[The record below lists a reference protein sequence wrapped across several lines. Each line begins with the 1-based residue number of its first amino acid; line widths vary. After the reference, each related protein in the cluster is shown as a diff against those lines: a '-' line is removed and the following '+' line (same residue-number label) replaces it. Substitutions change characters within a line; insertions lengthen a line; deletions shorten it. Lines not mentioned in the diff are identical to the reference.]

1 MLNERVIEKKLFGG
15 EGISKC
21 YGKKEVLRNL
31 NFSLDNGIVGI
42 FGLNGAGKTTLL
54 RILSGLD
61 GYFEGNLYKTNFE
74 DVAYQA
80 VERNY
85 PVEMRVKD
93 YVSFYGTFYENQKT
107 EEIFRELG
115 GLNINPNSFMFS
127 LSTGVRQ
134 YVKFLTTAYSGASV
148 CLFDEPF
155 SNLDINLREKVAKTL
170 IMESNSNRLFI
181 ITTHEIKEVE
191 KLIDGF
197 YILNDKKLSP
207 YYSCEEV
214 VENTE
219 MSIGEFYKEKANEK
233 D

>member
-1 MLNERVIEKKLFGG
+1 MSNETGVNKKRFGG
-15 EGISKC
+15 EQISKS
-21 YGKKEVLRNL
+21 YGKKEVLN
-31 NFSLDNGIVGI
+31 NVSFSARSGIVGI

-61 GYFEGNLYKTNFE
+61 GYFAGKLHKTDFE
-74 DVAYQA
+74 DVAYLA

-85 PVEMRVKD
+85 PLEMRVKD
-93 YVSFYGTFYENQKT
+93 YVSFYGTFFENQKT
-107 EEIFRELG
+107 EEIYREIG
-115 GLNINPNSFMFS
+115 ALNINPNSFLFS
-127 LSTGVRQ
+127 LSTGLRQ

-155 SNLDINLREKVAKTL
+155 SNLDVNLREKVAKTL
-170 IMESNSNRLFI
+170 IMEINENRLFM

-191 KLIDGF
+191 RLIDGF
-197 YILNDKKLSP
+197 YILKDKKLSE

-214 VENTE
+214 IENTG
-219 MSIGEFYKEKANEK
+219 MSVGEFYKEKVNGK